1 MQMKQKKKK
10 RPVTLI
16 EIMIVILLIGMIGG
30 ALAFNM
36 RGSLD
41 KGKVFKSEQ
50 NANRVYDIVMMAY
63 ATGEIKFEDCTKKE
77 SVIEVLNKSPLVN
90 DANKLFTDG
99 WGEDLQ
105 LATKDQ
111 GTDLHVFSIKAEQW
125 HQKQLQK

>member
-1 MQMKQKKKK
+1 MKQKKKK

-77 SVIEVLNKSPLVN
+77 SVMEVLEKSPLVK
-90 DANKLFTDG
+90 DPNKLFQDG
-99 WGEDLQ
+99 WGEELQ
-105 LATKDQ
+105 LATKDN
-111 GTDLHVFSIKAEQW
+111 GKDLHVYSRKAEAWYQN
-125 HQKQLQK
+125 QKSQ